1 MSHVAGGFSGEFEA
15 FEPADRESNFI
26 SFLTQN
32 VQLIHRATA
41 KNKNSITFP
50 QPVLA
55 SSSVTM
61 TYVCPLTYNAM
72 DIMTVEI

>member
-32 VQLIHRATA
+32 VQLIHPATA
-41 KNKNSITFP
+41 KNSITFP